1 MKKTQELCGTGPA
14 IKVKKVGSS
23 YRLKTIRK
31 ELPYLIMMIIPVLFF
46 LLFKYW
52 PMFGIA
58 IAFQDYRL
66 GDPFISAE
74 SNWVGLKW
82 FKFVLSRP
90 DIKRLVRNTL
100 ALSFLNMFVSF
111 PISIAFALLLNEIRI
126 KIVRKF
132 TSNVIVHILLLLKTM
147 ETGADLDAMQY
158 INRFFWGLLPCMLI
172 IGPARAGL
180 AQVMRNWAAEEYIS
194 AIPVFIDGFKENWK
208 QALIISAL
216 AGVFPVA
223 AWYGLLTSIHSG
235 TSYMITILIV
245 ACVLYGFFLLAQQI
259 LFPSIVTYELP
270 LKVHIKNAFI
280 LTVLRLPSALLICAA
295 SMGVVILYIV
305 IVAIRPDWVYAALIV
320 PVLYYFFVGFSVT
333 ELIRASYYRSLR
345 AKYFEQETVP
355 KFGD

>member
-1 MKKTQELCGTGPA
+1 MKPFQTFWEGGVSWRQRYGAPKNRMQLFWYVLHDQFFSLLPINLIYA
-14 IKVKKVGSS
+14 AFW
-23 YRLKTIRK
+23 LPTI
-31 ELPYLIMMIIPVLFF
+31 L
-46 LLFKYW
+46 W
-52 PMFGIA
+52 
-58 IAFQDYRL
+58 
-66 GDPFISAE
+66 
-74 SNWVGLKW
+74 
-82 FKFVLSRP
+82 
-90 DIKRLVRNTL
+90 T
-100 ALSFLNMFVSF
+100 
-111 PISIAFALLLNEIRI
+111 
-126 KIVRKF
+126 
-132 TSNVIVHILLLLKTM
+132 IVHILLLLKTM

-245 ACVLYGFFLLAQQI
+245 ACVLYGFFFLAQQI

-270 LKVHIKNAFI
+270 LRVHIKNAFI

-295 SMGVVILYIV
+295 SMGIVILYIV

>member
-132 TSNVIVHILLLLKTM
+132 TSNVS
-147 ETGADLDAMQY
+147 
-158 INRFFWGLLPCMLI
+158 LLP
-172 IGPARAGL
+172 
-180 AQVMRNWAAEEYIS
+180 YFIS
-194 AIPVFIDGFKENWK
+194 
-208 QALIISAL
+208 
-216 AGVFPVA
+216 
-223 AWYGLLTSIHSG
+223 T
-235 TSYMITILIV
+235 
-245 ACVLYGFFLLAQQI
+245 
-259 LFPSIVTYELP
+259 
-270 LKVHIKNAFI
+270 
-280 LTVLRLPSALLICAA
+280 
-295 SMGVVILYIV
+295 VVI
-305 IVAIRPDWVYAALIV
+305 
-320 PVLYYFFVGFSVT
+320 VGVT
-333 ELIRASYYRSLR
+333 
-345 AKYFEQETVP
+345 P
-355 KFGD
+355 